1 MPEITTSRAEHLP
14 VGELSRLSGVHIE
27 TIPRTRA
34 KQVLARAKTFR
45 DTAARQKMGRIE
57 MGRIAVSYKK
67 LAQRL
72 EHEAGGAEKNV
83 T

>member
-1 MPEITTSRAEHLP
+1 
-14 VGELSRLSGVHIE
+14 
-27 TIPRTRA
+27 
-34 KQVLARAKTFR
+34 
-45 DTAARQKMGRIE
+45 MGRIE

-72 EHEAGGAEKNV
+72 EHEAGAKDCALALHAVPAPEGTKFCASSI

>member
-45 DTAARQKMGRIE
+45 DTAARR
-57 MGRIAVSYKK
+57 RW
-67 LAQRL
+67 
-72 EHEAGGAEKNV
+72 AELRWAELP
-83 T
+83 

>member
-1 MPEITTSRAEHLP
+1 MPDAELTMLAKH
-14 VGELSRLSGVHIE
+14 S
-27 TIPRTRA
+27 RTRA

-45 DTAARQKMGRIE
+45 DTAARQKMGRI
-57 MGRIAVSYKK
+57 AVSYKK

-72 EHEAGGAEKNV
+72 EHEAGGADK